1 MDAKML
7 ARLKLGES
15 NRMEA
20 NLGEG
25 NLAKAN
31 QAMRE
36 MPSRRA

>member
-15 NRMEA
+15 NRME
-20 NLGEG
+20 G
-25 NLAKAN
+25 NLAKANQAKAN

-36 MPSRRA
+36 MPSQRA